1 MYIDIAIVMSSFFV
15 IKDCSLS
22 KVFYGLITL
31 LISST
36 MIDFVIN
43 SNRRT
48 TQFMIFSKKYEEI
61 SDYIT
66 TELHRGVTLLNSMGY
81 YSKEDSKV
89 IVTMVRG
96 SREASEILRIVKE
109 IDPNAFVSQARVS
122 GVFGYGFD
130 KIKVK

>member
-1 MYIDIAIVMSSFFV
+1 M
-15 IKDCSLS
+15 
-22 KVFYGLITL
+22 
-31 LISST
+31 
-36 MIDFVIN
+36 
-43 SNRRT
+43 
-48 TQFMIFSKKYEEI
+48 
-61 SDYIT
+61 
-66 TELHRGVTLLNSMGY
+66 
-81 YSKEDSKV
+81 